1 MAVEKFSRLGGPT
14 KAFGAGR
21 RVFKAGKRLRHS
33 MAGTGDEPRPSHRL
47 DVLGFLCPVPVAKTR
62 EALEGLQDGAVLE
75 VLADDPETLQDMPM
89 LIGRGPHQLI
99 QVLEEAG
106 EIRFLIQVV
115 MNP

>member
-1 MAVEKFSRLGGPT
+1 
-14 KAFGAGR
+14 
-21 RVFKAGKRLRHS
+21 

-47 DVLGFLCPVPVAKTR
+47 DVLGFLCTVPVAKTR